1 MKNKVLILCLAFLAL
16 SCEPDDDNRQR
27 NPNLV
32 DVNFRHQLNL
42 DLPEYNDLRYPG
54 NSFVTYNYGV
64 RGIVVYNINNSQY
77 SAFELS
83 DPNHPPSQCSAMAV
97 EGILA
102 TCRCDDGNSYN
113 IITGEPS
120 EGELRYG
127 MKPYRV
133 ERRGNMIE
141 IYN

>member
-32 DVNFRHQLNL
+32 DVNFRLQLNL
-42 DLPEYNDLRYPG
+42 DFREYNDLRYPG
-54 NSFVTYNYGV
+54 NSFVTYNNGI

-83 DPNHPPSQCSAMAV
+83 DPNHPPNQCSAMEV
-97 EGILA
+97 EGIFA

-113 IITGEPS
+113 IITGEPN
-120 EGELRYG
+120 EDGLRYG
-127 MKPYRV
+127 MKAYRV